1 MIRVVVVLLLAA
13 IPALAQTTGRPG
25 SGVPGDGPA
34 SCIAAPPNCAVYN
47 DPIHRGCGTRGG
59 PGCRKANG
67 HCASWN
73 DKVAQDCRIPTRAAK
88 TPAKVAPS
96 E

>member
-1 MIRVVVVLLLAA
+1 MIRLLVLLVLAA
-13 IPALAQTTGRPG
+13 APALAQSPGRG
-25 SGVPGDGPA
+25 AAGDGPA
-34 SCIAAPPNCAVYN
+34 SCVAAPPDCVLYN

-73 DKVAQDCRIPTRAAK
+73 EKVARDCRIPARAAK
-88 TPAKVAPS
+88 APSKVAPS

>member
-1 MIRVVVVLLLAA
+1 MIRVIVVVLLAA

-25 SGVPGDGPA
+25 SGAAGDGPA
-34 SCIAAPPNCAVYN
+34 SCVAGPSACVVYN

-73 DKVAQDCRIPTRAAK
+73 DKVAQDCRIPTPAAK
-88 TPAKVAPS
+88 APAKVAP
-96 E
+96 